1 MQGNTKNPV
10 LLYKPVGGE
19 MDNYSRIDKR
29 DFLLAIMNDA
39 QEKLLE
45 LYGKNCVMIDSTH
58 GTNQYN
64 FQLTTLM
71 VHDENHEGM
80 PIATLFSS
88 RVTTEILIPFF
99 IEIKKRVPNF
109 TTNVLMSDDTNSFPN
124 AWKEAFGNDFKH
136 LLCSWHVIRN
146 WNSNARKWAYC
157 YRNGLGINTNMKLE
171 RWHCQLKYEEAG
183 GTIMKRLDKTISL
196 LLAAI
201 AKKLLSRV
209 ISIERGKLTSRVAL
223 IRKRHKGS
231 EEMDS
236 KYDYIQCDEKHIVT
250 KSEGSSIFTYDIL
263 EGNRSCR
270 CPIRCEECNICIHS
284 FSCTC
289 VDYCIRFVI
298 CKHIHFIQQKN
309 NLMNSVTEDLQQT
322 QHNPTV

>member
-136 LLCSWHVIRN
+136 LLCS
-146 WNSNARKWAYC
+146 
-157 YRNGLGINTNMKLE
+157 
-171 RWHCQLKYEEAG
+171 
-183 GTIMKRLDKTISL
+183 
-196 LLAAI
+196 
-201 AKKLLSRV
+201 
-209 ISIERGKLTSRVAL
+209 
-223 IRKRHKGS
+223 
-231 EEMDS
+231 
-236 KYDYIQCDEKHIVT
+236 
-250 KSEGSSIFTYDIL
+250 
-263 EGNRSCR
+263 
-270 CPIRCEECNICIHS
+270 
-284 FSCTC
+284 
-289 VDYCIRFVI
+289 
-298 CKHIHFIQQKN
+298 
-309 NLMNSVTEDLQQT
+309 
-322 QHNPTV
+322 